1 MKEEIPYGISTILG
15 WSNHTNI
22 SEIAP
27 FSFSILHFLKLLRII
42 LIAGGMI

>member
-1 MKEEIPYGISTILG
+1 MKEEIPYGISTILE
-15 WSNHTNI
+15 WSYHTNI

-27 FSFSILHFLKLLRII
+27 FSIIHFLKLLRII